1 MSSSG
6 VIPDISRCQSMDHG
20 CSSYHGD
27 DRQGVPLTDGIIASS
42 AALKRKEGEHE
53 QMLVPDER
61 LTVAY
66 FFFFEIS
73 GNLSPTKECSSTR
86 HPCTRES

>member
-1 MSSSG
+1 MVAP
-6 VIPDISRCQSMDHG
+6 VIMAMT
-20 CSSYHGD
+20 
-27 DRQGVPLTDGIIASS
+27 DREFRFTDGIIASS

-66 FFFFEIS
+66 EQGAFCCVMMS
-73 GNLSPTKECSSTR
+73 LRLDDVAPDA
-86 HPCTRES
+86 

>member
-1 MSSSG
+1 MSSSDA
-6 VIPDISRCQSMDHG
+6 IPDISRCQSMDHG

-42 AALKRKEGEHE
+42 AELKRKEGEHE

-66 FFFFEIS
+66 EQGAFCCV
-73 GNLSPTKECSSTR
+73 NDVTPAR
-86 HPCTRES
+86 

>member
-1 MSSSG
+1 MSSSD

-20 CSSYHGD
+20 GSSYHGD

-66 FFFFEIS
+66 EQGAFCCV
-73 GNLSPTKECSSTR
+73 NDVTPAR
-86 HPCTRES
+86 